1 MVGRGLPNS
10 GWKPAWMADLRFQE
24 IRVTLKVIPHF
35 RRLGTWF
42 PILEMI
48 GPNMGYLPAEV
59 SGLLRNRS

>member
-1 MVGRGLPNS
+1 
-10 GWKPAWMADLRFQE
+10 MADLRFQE